1 MIRSIES
8 SGLKLLHRGKVRD
21 SFRVD
26 ARTRLLIATDRISA
40 FDLKLKT
47 LIPRKGEVLSRLS
60 AYWFEQTRDIIPNH
74 FIRLVD
80 PQASLVHEAT
90 PLRIEMVVR
99 GYICGTL
106 WRVYDAGRRDY
117 SGVRFPERLTENAKL
132 DAPVLTPTTKEDSDE
147 EITPEA
153 ILARGLV
160 SASMY
165 TKIESAALALFARGA
180 SLAAQ
185 RGLILADTKYEF
197 GVLDG
202 EAVLI
207 DEIHTPDSSR
217 YWDAHA
223 YAQGPQSV
231 ASIDKEY
238 VRQWMRA
245 QAHNGALPLELS
257 PDVAA
262 ETSKRY
268 CTLYERVVGAPLPPL
283 EPGTDDTR
291 LRLQANLRTAGILN
305 GTLEESS

>member
-8 SGLKLLHRGKVRD
+8 AGLHLLHRGKVRD

-26 ARTRLLIATDRISA
+26 SRTRLLIATDRISA

-60 AYWFEQTRDIIPNH
+60 AYWFEQTRDLIGNH

-80 PQASLVHEAT
+80 PQASLVHEAV
-90 PLRIEMVVR
+90 PLRVEMVVR

-106 WRVYDAGRRDY
+106 WRAYQAGRRDY
-117 SGVRFPERLTENAKL
+117 SGVRFPDGFTENAKL
-132 DAPVLTPTTKEDSDE
+132 AAPVLTPTTKEDSDE

-153 ILARGLV
+153 ILLRGLV
-160 SASMY
+160 SAPLY
-165 TKIESAALALFARGA
+165 KKIETAARALFARGA
-180 SLAAQ
+180 TLAEQ

-202 EAVLI
+202 EAILI

-217 YWDAHA
+217 YWDARA
-223 YAQGPQSV
+223 YAGDPRNA

-238 VRQWMRA
+238 VRKWMRA
-245 QAHNGALPLELS
+245 HAQDGALPLEL
-257 PDVAA
+257 PAEVAE

-268 CTLYERVVGAPLPPL
+268 CTLYERVVGAPLPSV
-283 EPGTDDTR
+283 ESADAR
-291 LRLQANLRTAGILN
+291 LRLQANLQTAGILN
-305 GTLEESS
+305 GTLQESS